1 MFIPLSQGKEAIVD
15 DEDFDLVLDYGPWV
29 ALLSHGTWYAL
40 AHVSRK
46 HAPAN
51 PRKTKIYMH
60 RLVMGLPPEQ
70 VGHKDRNGL
79 NNTKANL
86 QLVPHQ
92 AQNRGLRS
100 DNSSGFPG
108 VDKYWDS
115 WRARIDVNGK
125 RIYLGYF
132 KTRREACL
140 VFLDAK
146 RRYHPLTP
154 PEWFEEMGR
163 TLAWISTERN

>member
-15 DEDFDLVLDYGPWV
+15 DEDFDLVLDYGPWF
-29 ALLSHGTWYAL
+29 AWLSHGTWYA
-40 AHVSRK
+40 R
-46 HAPAN
+46 AN
-51 PRKTKIYMH
+51 ARRTKIYMH
-60 RLVMGLPPEQ
+60 RLVMGFPPEQ

-92 AQNRGLRS
+92 AQNCGVRS

-108 VDKYWDS
+108 VDKYCSPWQDS
-115 WRARIDVNGK
+115 WRARIFVNGNY
-125 RIYLGYF
+125 IYLGYF

-163 TLAWISTERN
+163 TLALLEPAPS

>member
-1 MFIPLSQGKEAIVD
+1 
-15 DEDFDLVLDYGPWV
+15 
-29 ALLSHGTWYAL
+29 
-40 AHVSRK
+40 
-46 HAPAN
+46 
-51 PRKTKIYMH
+51 MH
-60 RLVMGLPPEQ
+60 RLVMGFPPEQ

-108 VDKYWDS
+108 VDKYCSPWQDS
-115 WRARIDVNGK
+115 WRARIFVNGNY
-125 RIYLGYF
+125 IYLGYF

-146 RRYHPLTP
+146 SRYHPLTP

-163 TLAWISTERN
+163 TLALLARARAILNTYSPLKHS

>member
-1 MFIPLSQGKEAIVD
+1 MFILLSQGKEAIVD
-15 DEDFDLVLDYGPWV
+15 DEDFDLVLDYGPWF
-29 ALLSHGTWYAL
+29 ASLNNGRWYAL
-40 AHVSRK
+40 A
-46 HAPAN
+46 N
-51 PRKTKIYMH
+51 TRKTKISMH
-60 RLVMGLPPEQ
+60 RLVMGFPPEQ

-79 NNTKANL
+79 NNTKGNL

-108 VDKYWDS
+108 VDKYYSPWQDS
-115 WRARIDVNGK
+115 WRARIYVNG
-125 RIYLGYF
+125 RYIYLGFF

-140 VFLDAK
+140 AFLAAK

-163 TLAWISTERN
+163 TLALLEPAPS